1 MTETGLKGFR
11 RNVAACPGT
20 DNPAKTSAAGTLFFI
35 ERTRPEADGIHQ
47 RVLAAFASGFI
58 FRRFDELAAHAGS
71 AYGIAHPEKVDIQPV
86 AFTHPN
92 EPAEHGADV
101 VPHVNANIPAECGEI
116 QKLRIVGS
124 QAGE

>member
-1 MTETGLKGFR
+1 MSLHAR
-11 RNVAACPGT
+11 VRIILQRHLQLVP
-20 DNPAKTSAAGTLFFI
+20 LFFI
-35 ERTRPEADGIHQ
+35 ERTRTEAGGIHQ